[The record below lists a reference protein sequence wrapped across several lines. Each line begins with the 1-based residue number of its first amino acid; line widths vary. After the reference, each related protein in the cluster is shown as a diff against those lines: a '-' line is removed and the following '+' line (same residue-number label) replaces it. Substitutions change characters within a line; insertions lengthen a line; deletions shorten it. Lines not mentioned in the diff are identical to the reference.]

1 MSDTQA
7 PRATMV
13 GFIGL
18 VHKSVYV
25 VLRICLYSVVCT
37 CKSLRVRVCICCV
50 GTYLSMFSCKNMSV
64 FCERIFVGTCVS
76 LFGWY
81 I

>member
-1 MSDTQA
+1 MC
-7 PRATMV
+7 V
-13 GFIGL
+13 FVGL
-18 VHKSVYV
+18 VHKSLCV
-25 VLRICLYSVVCT
+25 VLTISLRSVVST
-37 CKSLRVRVCICCV
+37 CKSLRIRVCVCVCCV